1 MKDEQFVYYQDVKE
15 KKITSRSAR
24 NQRTHT
30 GKGGRVKL
38 PSDNLT
44 QKELKAMSGEVK
56 SYRLNEPM
64 TWVEFKAMPD
74 DLKVTYIKLLRQ
86 KFDVSD
92 REIAKMFGISQAAI
106 SKWVRT
112 LGIAA
117 GTPLGGGGFRK
128 WDEAGWR
135 AWLNREAPPQIV
147 EEPTPEE
154 ISGPFLEEDVSL
166 SRPKACVSYKP
177 QKTNADRIRA
187 MTDEELVELVDC
199 FVRSESCSGPCRS
212 CSCLFI
218 CRTLKDSSILDWLK
232 QPCEDS
238 PTVEKG

>member
-92 REIAKMFGISQAAI
+92 REIAKMFGISQTVI

-154 ISGPFLEEDVSL
+154 ISGPFLEEDVSFPEEPN
-166 SRPKACVSYKP
+166 PKAEETDHMEPVAVPCHEVK
-177 QKTNADRIRA
+177 RA
-187 MTDEELVELVDC
+187 IPH
-199 FVRSESCSGPCRS
+199 SGS
-212 CSCLFI
+212 MNFEGDIGEVL
-218 CRTLKDSSILDWLK
+218 
-232 QPCEDS
+232 E
-238 PTVEKG
+238 TVAVLLGGAFAKVCISWEVYEQDGAKKEG

>member
-1 MKDEQFVYYQDVKE
+1 MKDEEFVYYQDVKE

-92 REIAKMFGISQAAI
+92 REIAKMFGISQTVI

-147 EEPTPEE
+147 EESTPEE
-154 ISGPFLEEDVSL
+154 ISGPFLEEDVSFPEEPN
-166 SRPKACVSYKP
+166 PKVEEPDHMETVFVPCYEVKRAIPHSGSMNFEGDIGEVLETVSVLLGGAFAKVC
-177 QKTNADRIRA
+177 ISW
-187 MTDEELVELVDC
+187 EV
-199 FVRSESCSGPCRS
+199 
-212 CSCLFI
+212 
-218 CRTLKDSSILDWLK
+218 
-232 QPCEDS
+232 CEPDG
-238 PTVEKG
+238 EKMEG